1 MWCVCG
7 VWPLDSLDS
16 DHFDLSK
23 KDCTVEE
30 RRRKVHKAFSDDG
43 VHTLLGI
50 VDLIFAS
57 K

>member
-43 VHTLLGI
+43 VLTLLGI